1 MAPGGNWW
9 LSRFSAGPRAAAR
22 ALAAPRTRAC
32 TAPKSPYNT
41 GVETRATE
49 DDRMPTPGDSLVGNR
64 LHVCVGQE
72 CNNNCIFC
80 MEDDRQSRRDRM
92 AAQTDEDVR
101 RMLASVDPSVREV
114 MFTSG
119 EPTLHPRLPEYVRW
133 AAEAGFETV
142 GLITNGRR
150 LSYRPYA
157 RSLLEAG
164 LNHVLVS
171 IHGPDAATHDAL
183 TRTKGAFVQALAGLA
198 NLAVLKRAFPALKVH
213 TSYVVN
219 ARNYDKVATFFEVM
233 RPFRV
238 DQHVFNVMMPD
249 GRGGTF
255 FDQLMPRY
263 SDVAAAFRA
272 FVERLS
278 PDDRARVFLLDIP
291 YCTTTGL
298 PDGVRG
304 YVERYFHFEPD
315 GFVSPDEQQGHGAP
329 VDGDAREALFQAD
342 ALAGEARGYA
352 RVAKTARDDRVRAKR
367 AECALCG
374 FERQCRGVF
383 RSYIDRHGWDE
394 FAPVRTTG
402 GS

>member
-1 MAPGGNWW
+1 
-9 LSRFSAGPRAAAR
+9 
-22 ALAAPRTRAC
+22 
-32 TAPKSPYNT
+32 
-41 GVETRATE
+41 
-49 DDRMPTPGDSLVGNR
+49 MPTPGDSLVGNR
-64 LHVCVGQE
+64 LHVCVGDD

-80 MEDDRQSRRDRM
+80 MEEDRQSRHDRM
-92 AAQTDEDVR
+92 AGQTDDDVR
-101 RMLASVDPSVREV
+101 RMLTSVDPSVREV

-119 EPTLHPRLPEYVRW
+119 EPTLHPRLPEYIRW
-133 AAEAGFETV
+133 AAQAGFQIV

-183 TRTKGAFVQALAGLA
+183 TRTRGAFVQALAGLA
-198 NLAVLKRAFPALKVH
+198 NLAVLKREFPALKVH

-219 ARNYDKVATFFEVM
+219 ARNYDKVATFFQVM

-263 SDVAAAFRA
+263 GDVAAAFRA
-272 FVERLS
+272 FVDGLTADE
-278 PDDRARVFLLDIP
+278 RARVFLLDIP

-315 GFVSPDEQQGHGAP
+315 GTVHLDPEGGDTDPTPAAGDEVLVQT
-329 VDGDAREALFQAD
+329 D
-342 ALAGEARGYA
+342 ALAGETRAYA
-352 RVAKTARDDRVRAKR
+352 KVAKTARDDRVRTKR
-367 AECALCG
+367 PLCAQCG

-383 RSYIDRHGWDE
+383 RSYVERFGWDE
-394 FAPVRTTG
+394 FRPVRPTG
-402 GS
+402 ESS